1 MFLTENQTAVIRQ
14 LIEKTYIGT
23 CTISEYKKVPVED
36 GSTEFQETIVLENQ
50 PCRLSFSSSPSTNS
64 NSDNTAQS
72 VIQTTKVF
80 ISPDINIKSG
90 SKLTVTQNGI
100 TKAYENSGEPAIYAT
115 HQEIIVKLF
124 KGWT

>member
-1 MFLTENQTAVIRQ
+1 MFLTENQTAKIRQ

-23 CTISEYKKVPVED
+23 CTISEYRKVPVGD
-36 GSTEFQETIVLENQ
+36 GSTEFQEIVVLENQ
-50 PCRLSFSSSPSTNS
+50 PCRLSFSSSPSTNG

-100 TKAYENSGEPAIYAT
+100 TKAYKNSGEPAIYAT
-115 HQEIIVKLF
+115 HQEIIVDLF
-124 KGWT
+124 KGWS